1 MWVLS
6 MVNADRSMV
15 NTDRAQVG
23 TGGPGQGPDMGR
35 PGPDTCRLVRRSA
48 WRRWAPTGL
57 GSTSVAHDAPLGRV
71 QWTEVSVHGGLG
83 PFPSPSVYGSRETG
97 APRCCSS
104 FPLAPLFPDGV
115 SRRWRA
121 DKVPAENPRHEGRTQ
136 GGVIG
141 LGPAAGKCWKGLSF
155 GCLVEGLRTA
165 GRLTRVG
172 LDAGNV
178 ATLL

>member
-1 MWVLS
+1 MTGQRSTLTGLKWAPEGRVKGRMW
-6 MVNADRSMV
+6 ADL
-15 NTDRAQVG
+15 
-23 TGGPGQGPDMGR
+23 GR
-35 PGPDTCRLVRRSA
+35 PGPDMCRLVRRSA
-48 WRRWAPTGL
+48 WQRWAPTRL
-57 GSTSVAHDAPLGRV
+57 GSTSVAHGAPSGRV
-71 QWTEVSVHGGLG
+71 QWTEGSVHGGPG

-115 SRRWRA
+115 SRRRRA
-121 DKVPAENPRHEGRTQ
+121 DEVLAENPWHEGRTH

-155 GCLVEGLRTA
+155 GCLVEGLRTV
-165 GRLTRVG
+165 GRLMRVR
-172 LDAGNV
+172 LNAGNV